1 MYQQKKE
8 SSQKIISLVS
18 LHSYSCLFR
27 SSSIQFHSLQFNPI
41 QITQQTKFAIER
53 QQNLEKETLKRTR
66 KNYLHNIMKA
76 DHRRKQQQSDDLII
90 VTTAGIA
97 DYIDDD
103 DDDESLLNEEKN
115 VTILTDIC
123 TICREQFRYMIVL
136 IIIAIPI
143 TILERWSVTKGLY
156 WMIISATTI
165 GLGDEHPEQPWSR
178 LICIIYIPLLVA
190 FCGSLLGKIA
200 TSYVDKRNDILE
212 SQFFNRAVTESDL
225 KSMDLDHSGK
235 VSKDEF
241 LIYMLLTLQKVDK
254 TDIEDIMDLFKKLD
268 KDGSGTLAVNDIA
281 LISNQTAKLRGKSM
295 SLQQKYSSSRKILS
309 LR

>member
-1 MYQQKKE
+1 IIHIIIYMSIGIIGYSFLLNTKWSIIDSMYFSTVIFTTVGYGDITPDDSASGMLFTIFYAFYGIIIIGIFLGILGDV
-8 SSQKIISLVS
+8 SSYFPYHIVS
-18 LHSYSCLFR
+18 
-27 SSSIQFHSLQFNPI
+27 
-41 QITQQTKFAIER
+41 AI
-53 QQNLEKETLKRTR
+53 
-66 KNYLHNIMKA
+66 
-76 DHRRKQQQSDDLII
+76 DDLII
-90 VTTAGIA
+90 VTAAGSA
-97 DYIDDD
+97 DNIDDD

-268 KDGSGTLAVNDIA
+268 KDGSGTLAVNDI
-281 LISNQTAKLRGKSM
+281 
-295 SLQQKYSSSRKILS
+295 
-309 LR
+309 

>member
-8 SSQKIISLVS
+8 NSQKIISLVS
-18 LHSYSCLFR
+18 LHSYLCLFR
-27 SSSIQFHSLQFNPI
+27 SSSIHFNSLQFI
-41 QITQQTKFAIER
+41 QQTKFAIDR

-76 DHRRKQQQSDDLII
+76 DHRRSQQQSDDLII

-97 DYIDDD
+97 DYTDDD
-103 DDDESLLNEEKN
+103 NDDESLLNEEKK

-254 TDIEDIMDLFKKLD
+254 TDIEDIMNLFKKLD
-268 KDGSGTLAVNDIA
+268 KDGSGTLAVNDIT

-295 SLQQKYSSSRKILS
+295 SLQEKYSSTRKILS